1 MRAVGQTVTQHRNE
15 GATMKTLRKILAT
28 GALAVALSTEAQAQG
43 IPVIDASTLAQAIMT
58 VQQLKQE
65 YSTISDQYNSL
76 TGNRGLGQIFDNPS
90 LRNYLP
96 DDWQSVYD
104 SVNRGQL
111 NGISGMAKS
120 IEQAEGGDAFTPG
133 QVRLNQTLAANKAM
147 TMRAYDGVLDRLNNI
162 KALMQQTDMTQD
174 PAAKADLQNRWSAE
188 VANINNEKIRLDLMA
203 RLQDAEKEY
212 AERQQE
218 QEFKNQLLGR
228 SSDQ

>member
-1 MRAVGQTVTQHRNE
+1 
-15 GATMKTLRKILAT
+15 MKTFRTLL
-28 GALAVALSTEAQAQG
+28 GASIVALVLSSGAYAQG
-43 IPVIDASTLAQAIMT
+43 IPVIDVSTLAQAALT
-58 VQQLKQE
+58 VQQLKQ
-65 YSTISDQYNSL
+65 QYIQITNQYVSL
-76 TGNRGLGQIFDNPS
+76 IGNRGLGQIFNSPS

-96 DDWQSVYD
+96 DEWQSVYD
-104 SVNRGQL
+104 AVNRGQL
-111 NGISGMAKS
+111 NGISGTAQNIML
-120 IEQAEGGDAFTPG
+120 AEGGDAFTPG

-147 TMRAYDGVLDRLNNI
+147 TMRAYDAVLDRMGNI
-162 KALMQQTDMTQD
+162 DALMQQSDLTQD

-203 RLQDAEKEY
+203 HLQDAEREY